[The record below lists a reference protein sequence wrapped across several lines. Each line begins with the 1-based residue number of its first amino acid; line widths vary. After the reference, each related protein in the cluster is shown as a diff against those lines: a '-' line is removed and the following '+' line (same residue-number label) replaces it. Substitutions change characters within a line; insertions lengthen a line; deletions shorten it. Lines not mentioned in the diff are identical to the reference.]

1 MLNAQQKGLAEDVV
15 AEISFANGKSFN
27 VTHSP
32 QYREMIMKVIVAGPS
47 FQPPSYNKM
56 RTSLLDRWVLK
67 MQGVVTGKT
76 CLKNSYYL
84 AVNYLKLWILGMS
97 L

>member
-1 MLNAQQKGLAEDVV
+1 MLNAQQKSVAEDVV
-15 AEISFANGKSFN
+15 AEISFANGISFN

-32 QYREMIMKVIVAGPS
+32 QYREMMMKVIVAGPS

-56 RTSLLDRWVLK
+56 RTTLLDRWVSK
-67 MQGVVTGKT
+67 MQGVVAGET
-76 CLKNSYYL
+76 CLNNSYCL